1 MCSRNRRNVWLCAHF
16 FYDSLLCA
24 VCGRSI
30 TDYSSLK
37 RDQCMC
43 SRNRRNVWL
52 CVRVSSLVTYQPA
65 DKHTHR
71 SCGSTALLVL
81 AQMFGCVRVHAR
93 LCVCVSSLVTI
104 SLLTNT
110 FTEVV
115 GSQIRWC
122 LHKCLNAYTCM
133 LGCAFA
139 CRPS

>member
-71 SCGSTALLVL
+71 SCGSVALPVL
-81 AQMFGCVRVHAR
+81 
-93 LCVCVSSLVTI
+93 
-104 SLLTNT
+104 
-110 FTEVV
+110 
-115 GSQIRWC
+115 
-122 LHKCLNAYTCM
+122 TCM
-133 LGCAFA
+133 PATQQVWVKAHKSMSARVCAY
-139 CRPS
+139 